1 MDFQQLWQR
10 YEDWLYYHDGLG
22 LYLDISRISFD
33 DALVE
38 KLKPKF
44 TQAFQDMAALEGG
57 AIANP
62 DENRRVGH
70 YWLRNPDLAP
80 PELQQEIV
88 ETLGRVINQQFQI
101 QNVAKDTKSL
111 RCLRS
116 RGLMP
121 IFRISVM
128 LYLVIDQVCL
138 QVTDSLRDRDSRREC
153 KKTQRLGQYL
163 LHP

>member
-1 MDFQQLWQR
+1 MSTPL
-10 YEDWLYYHDGLG
+10 
-22 LYLDISRISFD
+22 ID
-33 DALVE
+33 D
-38 KLKPKF
+38 
-44 TQAFQDMAALEGG
+44 
-57 AIANP
+57 
-62 DENRRVGH
+62 
-70 YWLRNPDLAP
+70 
-80 PELQQEIV
+80 
-88 ETLGRVINQQFQI
+88 QQFQI

-163 LHP
+163 LYP

>member
-1 MDFQQLWQR
+1 MVSVAPLEQHNCPLM
-10 YEDWLYYHDGLG
+10 
-22 LYLDISRISFD
+22 SRALID
-33 DALVE
+33 D
-38 KLKPKF
+38 
-44 TQAFQDMAALEGG
+44 
-57 AIANP
+57 
-62 DENRRVGH
+62 
-70 YWLRNPDLAP
+70 
-80 PELQQEIV
+80 
-88 ETLGRVINQQFQI
+88 QQFQI

-121 IFRISVM
+121 IFRINVM

-163 LHP
+163 LYP